1 MILEA
6 AWGLREIKKPLA
18 VCGDAPE
25 MNKKLL
31 LTLFFTQDTL
41 EKWDIKTS
49 KARELDKFFSRRV
62 ECTGKNQYGSIAAFL
77 WKKTKELVFP
87 PTCVYCRT

>member
-1 MILEA
+1 
-6 AWGLREIKKPLA
+6 
-18 VCGDAPE
+18 

-31 LTLFFTQDTL
+31 LSLFFPQDTS

-77 WKKTKELVFP
+77 MEED
-87 PTCVYCRT
+87 

>member
-1 MILEA
+1 
-6 AWGLREIKKPLA
+6 
-18 VCGDAPE
+18 

-31 LTLFFTQDTL
+31 LSLFFPQDTL
-41 EKWDIKTS
+41 EKWDIKAS

-77 WKKTKELVFP
+77 MEED
-87 PTCVYCRT
+87 

>member
-31 LTLFFTQDTL
+31 LTLFFPQDTL

-62 ECTGKNQYGSIAAFL
+62 ECTGKNQYEQFHCLSM
-77 WKKTKELVFP
+77 EED
-87 PTCVYCRT
+87 